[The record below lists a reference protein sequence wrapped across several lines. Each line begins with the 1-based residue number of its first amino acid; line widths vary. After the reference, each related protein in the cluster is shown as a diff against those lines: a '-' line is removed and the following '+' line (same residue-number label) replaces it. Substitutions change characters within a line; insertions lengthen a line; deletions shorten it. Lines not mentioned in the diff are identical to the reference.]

1 MAQDNKPLTLTE
13 KNFHKEVLDS
23 SRPVLVDFWAGWCR
37 PCHAVAP
44 AIEELAEDFNGT
56 AKVGKVDVEDQQALA
71 QSFHIRSIPT
81 LLFFRNGEVV
91 DRAFGAVSKA
101 VLAGKLEAH
110 RSDCAPVAGK
120 STLNRLEHTP
130 QRSPNSSRSMGCHR
144 ERDRRIHTGRMRK
157 LLCRRWL

>member
-44 AIEELAEDFNGT
+44 AIEELAEDFSGT
-56 AKVGKVDVEDQQALA
+56 AKVGKVDVGDQQALA
-71 QSFHIRSIPT
+71 QSFHIHSIPT

-91 DRAFGAVSKA
+91 DRAIGVVPKEE
-101 VLAGKLEAH
+101 LAGKLA
-110 RSDCAPVAGK
+110 DLIKAA
-120 STLNRLEHTP
+120 
-130 QRSPNSSRSMGCHR
+130 
-144 ERDRRIHTGRMRK
+144 
-157 LLCRRWL
+157 

>member
-1 MAQDNKPLTLTE
+1 MTHDDKTSTTPYKWTAGNGSLDVELTGVNEPTHKEVRTMAQDNKPLTLTE

-71 QSFHIRSIPT
+71 ESFHVHSIPT

-91 DRAFGAVSKA
+91 DRAIGAVSKA
-101 VLAGKLEAH
+101 VLAGKLANLIK
-110 RSDCAPVAGK
+110 AA
-120 STLNRLEHTP
+120 
-130 QRSPNSSRSMGCHR
+130 
-144 ERDRRIHTGRMRK
+144 
-157 LLCRRWL
+157 